1 MKAHLMAMAVGA
13 AMLASGSAMAD
24 EGPWLI
30 RLRALHMNVSN
41 DAGTPLGDVSVND
54 KTFPEIDF
62 TYFFTRNIAAELVL
76 TYPQRHDVR
85 LDGNKI
91 GSLKHLPP
99 VLSLQYHF
107 LPDARFR
114 PYVGAGINYTRFMSV
129 DLPNVPGV
137 GQLDVDNSSVGLS
150 LQVGADVKLSD
161 QLFLNVDV
169 KKVQI
174 DTDITANGNRVVT
187 YDIDPLLVSVGLGYR
202 F

>member
-1 MKAHLMAMAVGA
+1 MKVRLMAMAAGA
-13 AMLASGSAMAD
+13 AMLASASVMAA

-41 DAGTPLGDVSVND
+41 EASTPLGDVSVND

-62 TYFFTRNIAAELVL
+62 TYFFTKNIAAELVL

-107 LPDARFR
+107 LPDAKFR

-150 LQVGADVKLSD
+150 LQVGADVKLTD
-161 QLFLNVDV
+161 NLFLNLDV
-169 KKVQI
+169 KKVRI

-187 YDIDPLLVSVGLGYR
+187 YDIDPLLVSLGLGYR